1 MRLFRKLHTPV
12 RTPGQAWVRF
22 GPQNDVR
29 RGERNFFAHTFE
41 GGRGEEA
48 WRKGVVGSTGPA
60 KLKRHTS
67 LLATCAS
74 GGPLLDPTPLPSINL
89 VRKLTG
95 QWDP

>member
-12 RTPGQAWVRF
+12 RTPGQAWVRL
-22 GPQNDVR
+22 GHQNDVR
-29 RGERNFFAHTFE
+29 QGERNFLRTHSR
-41 GGRGEEA
+41 GRGEEA

-60 KLKRHTS
+60 KLKRYTS